1 MIKKEFL
8 LDSFLSFLQLEKGL
22 SENTIKSYRV
32 DIDRYIT
39 FVIDEGKTFD
49 SVTEKLLNKYIDKLL
64 KSGLV
69 ATSINRNFSAIK
81 GFYKH
86 LIEENISKTDPT
98 ENIDSRKI
106 PKRLPEV
113 LTIAEIDLLLE
124 QPDMSTLQGYR
135 DKTIIET
142 MYATGLRVSELVD
155 LKFNNLLFEMDII
168 RVIGKG
174 SKERIVP
181 IGKSAISY
189 IESYIKDIRP
199 SLINKGASDAIF
211 LNRRGKKLTRSYIW
225 EMIKRYSAM
234 AKIEKNI
241 HPHTLRHSFATH
253 LIEGGADLRAVQ
265 EMLGHSDISTTQI
278 YTHLDRDF
286 LKEVHRSF
294 HPRG

>member
-1 MIKKEFL
+1 MKEKEFL
-8 LDSFLSFLQLEKGL
+8 LDSFLSFLTLEKGL

-32 DIDRYIT
+32 DIDRYIS
-39 FVIDEGKTFD
+39 FVIQEGKTFD
-49 SVTEKLLNKYIDKLL
+49 SITKQLIDKYIYMLT
-64 KSGLV
+64 SAGLI
-69 ATSINRNFSAIK
+69 ATSINRNFSVIK
-81 GFYKH
+81 GFHKH
-86 LIEENISKTDPT
+86 LIEENISKTNPT
-98 ENIDSRKI
+98 ENIDRLKI
-106 PKRLPEV
+106 PKRLPEI
-113 LTIAEIDLLLE
+113 LTIEEIDLLLE
-124 QPDMSTLQGYR
+124 QPDTSTLQGYR

-142 MYATGLRVSELVD
+142 MYATGLRVSELVN

-189 IESYIKDIRP
+189 IESYINNIRP
-199 SLINKGASDAIF
+199 SLANKSSSDVIF
-211 LNRRGKKLTRSYIW
+211 LNRRGKKLTRSFIW
-225 EMIKRYSAM
+225 DMLKKYVAM
-234 AKIEKNI
+234 AKIEKNV

-278 YTHLDRDF
+278 YTHLDRDY
-286 LKEVHRSF
+286 LKEVHKSF